1 MTRTYR
7 LSTKEGYPTPLLSS
21 APFRAA
27 SAADLRLRIAL
38 AAAPMAQP
46 FFVEAGAILLEGGH
60 EYAAI
65 GPAGDAWTPWLH
77 KSPLIPPDHAR
88 KLWML
93 APVVSA
99 KILHQ
104 KYGLAA
110 AATHMRGIAGS
121 AATDIDYARLAAE
134 AEAFWRGES
143 ARLREIGH
151 MK

>member
-1 MTRTYR
+1 MTQAYR
-7 LSTKEGYPTPLLSS
+7 LSSKEGYPTPLFSS
-21 APFRAA
+21 APFQAS

-46 FFVEAGAILLEGGH
+46 FFVEAGAILLEGGY

-65 GPAGDAWTPWLH
+65 GPRGDTWTPWLH
-77 KSPLIPPDHAR
+77 KSQLIPPDHAR
-88 KLWML
+88 KLWAL

-99 KILHQ
+99 KVLHQ

-110 AATHMRGIAGS
+110 AATHVREIAGS

-134 AEAFWRGES
+134 AEAFWRDES
-143 ARLREIGH
+143 ARLREIGL